1 MARIVSTSQEI
12 DNGYCVAVEADDYE
26 TAKALAYQKWENE
39 KRRRLYDMLLA
50 TLDDDELDRVEDLN
64 WLENLA

>member
-26 TAKALAYQKWENE
+26 TAKELAYREWENE
-39 KRRRLYDMLLA
+39 KRRRLDMLLA
-50 TLDDDELDRVEDLN
+50 TLDNDELDRVEDLS